1 MKALILNS
9 GLGSR
14 IREFTADK
22 PKCLVEISEKE
33 NILGRQLKFLKSVG
47 IKEVVITTGV
57 YENDIINYC
66 NELKLNLKYI
76 FVKNPLS
83 DRTNYIYSIYLAKEF
98 LNDSI
103 IMVHGDLVFDYKL
116 LEGMVNC
123 KDSVVAI
130 STTNQLPKKDFKAVV
145 KNGKIDRIGV
155 GFFESAVECQPL
167 YKLNKQELDMWL
179 ESISL
184 FCENNNVKCYAENA
198 LNVISDKCNIY
209 PMDFKDKLCA
219 EVDTIEDLQRIKERL
234 ELKED

>member
-14 IREFTADK
+14 MGELTSDK
-22 PKCLVEISEKE
+22 PKCLVKINDKE
-33 NILGRQLKFLKSVG
+33 TILSRQLKFLKSVG

-57 YENDIINYC
+57 YEKDIINYC
-66 NELKLNLKYI
+66 NKLKLNLKYI

-103 IMVHGDLVFDYKL
+103 VMMHGDLVFDYKI
-116 LEGMVNC
+116 LEGLVNC

-130 STTNQLPKKDFKAVV
+130 STSNQLPKKDFKAVI
-145 KNGKIDRIGV
+145 KNGRIDRIGV
-155 GFFESAVECQPL
+155 EFFESAVECQPL
-167 YKLNKQELDMWL
+167 YKLNKQEWIIWL
-179 ESISL
+179 ENICL
-184 FCENNNVKCYAENA
+184 FCKNSNVKCYAENA
-198 LNVISDKCNIY
+198 FNVISDKCSIY

-219 EVDTIEDLQRIKERL
+219 EVDTIKDLQGIKDAL
-234 ELKED
+234 HMKEE